1 MKLAYFINQYPK
13 VSHSFIRRELLAL
26 ERQGLPIRRYALRGW
41 DAQLVDPD
49 DIQEQQRTRFV
60 LERGVAPVLSG
71 MLGFAL
77 RRPAAFARGLKV
89 AWELARDGDR
99 TWGHHLFALGEAA
112 VLVNWMRADGIDHV
126 HAHFG
131 TNSAEVVMLARALGG
146 PTYSFTVHGS
156 AEWDMP
162 QQYKLREK
170 IRDAAFVVGISSY
183 TRAQLYRW
191 ADPEDWPKIHVVHCG
206 LEESFHST
214 VDLPTPANQRLVS
227 IGRFVKE
234 KAFGLLVEAVGKL
247 KERGV
252 VVELVLCGDGELRPS
267 IEELIERCGIR
278 SQVRITG
285 WISSAQVREELL
297 AARAFVL
304 PSVMEALPVVLMEAM
319 ALRRPVLATY
329 VGGIPELVRDGR
341 EGWLFPAGSLEEL
354 MNAILA
360 CLQTPVEALREM
372 AECGRLR
379 ALKRHAVDT
388 EASKLLRLF
397 QEAVP
402 GELGLSGRGDTRLH
416 ANGTVGEPTA

>member
-1 MKLAYFINQYPK
+1 MKIAYFINQYPK
-13 VSHSFIRRELLAL
+13 VSHSFIRREILAL
-26 ERQGLPIRRYALRGW
+26 NRLGLTIQRYALRGW
-41 DAQLVDPD
+41 DAQLVDSD
-49 DIQEQQRTRFV
+49 DLQEQTRTRFV
-60 LERGVAPVLSG
+60 LQDGVSRLVLAL
-71 MLGFAL
+71 LGIAL
-77 RRPAAFARGLKV
+77 RRPASFVRGLM
-89 AWELARDGDR
+89 ATWELARGGDR
-99 TWGHHLFALGEAA
+99 TGFHHLAALGEAA
-112 VLVNWMRADGIDHV
+112 VLVKWMHADGIDHV

-162 QQYKLREK
+162 TQYKLREK

-191 ADPEDWPKIHVVHCG
+191 ADPCDWPKIHVVHCG
-206 LEESFHST
+206 LEESFHGS
-214 VDLPTPANQRLVS
+214 VDVPVPANRRFVS

-247 KERGV
+247 KGLGII
-252 VVELVLCGDGELRPS
+252 VELVLCGDGELRPS
-267 IEELIERCGIR
+267 IEALISLYGIQ

-329 VGGIPELVRDGR
+329 VGGIPELVRDGH

-354 MNAILA
+354 MKAISA
-360 CLQTPVEALREM
+360 CLDTPVEVLREM
-372 AECGRLR
+372 AERGRAR
-379 ALKRHAVDT
+379 ALERHSVDT
-388 EASKLLRLF
+388 EALKLIHLF
-397 QEAVP
+397 REVVP
-402 GELGLSGRGDTRLH
+402 AR
-416 ANGTVGEPTA
+416 